1 MLQYLS
7 WLAPSMFESKRTY
20 RWLNAGSDGLSAS
33 SPKEIKQ
40 GVNWVT
46 HPFRMLP

>member
-7 WLAPSMFESKRTY
+7 WLTPSMFNSKRPY

-33 SPKEIKQ
+33 SLKKLSK
-40 GVNWVT
+40 V
-46 HPFRMLP
+46 